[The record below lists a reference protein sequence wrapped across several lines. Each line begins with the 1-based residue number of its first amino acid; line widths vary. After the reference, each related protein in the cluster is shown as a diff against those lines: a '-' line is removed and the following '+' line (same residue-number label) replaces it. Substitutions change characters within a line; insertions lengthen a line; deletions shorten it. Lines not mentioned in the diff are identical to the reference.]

1 MPKSYNHR
9 RAENEYIEWKRR
21 DEKFMIKNGMSKE
34 IVKII
39 RDFDRKQFNSNR
51 RYEGKI
57 DFDSEKNNFEIAVA

>member
-1 MPKSYNHR
+1 
-9 RAENEYIEWKRR
+9 
-21 DEKFMIKNGMSKE
+21 MIKNGMSKE